1 MQCNPVS
8 VEGDPGVNC
17 RERDVTKLIGYKGCN
32 ANLNPSVA
40 LQTDSGTA
48 TVTLQIY
55 NCMFKMNQ
63 YQGVKIY
70 TQCSS

>member
-1 MQCNPVS
+1 MQCNRVS
-8 VEGDPGVNC
+8 IEGNPGVNC
-17 RERDVTKLIGYKGCN
+17 REGDVAKLIGYKGRN

-55 NCMFKMNQ
+55 NCMFEINQ
-63 YQGVKIY
+63 YQGVKMY